1 MQQKAVPTFEF
12 VHEIP
17 KRESNESYR
26 MSTTLNL
33 CVAADYTVATFK
45 FVDEILKRDHPD
57 VKANGRYFSCGVCY
71 YAVEGDSTFEF
82 VDAIQY

>member
-1 MQQKAVPTFEF
+1 MT
-12 VHEIP
+12 
-17 KRESNESYR
+17 
-26 MSTTLNL
+26 TTLNS
-33 CVAADYTVATFK
+33 CVAAYYTVATFK
-45 FVDEILKRDHPD
+45 FVDEIFKKRDHPD

>member
-12 VHEIP
+12 VYEIP

-26 MSTTLNL
+26 MSTTLNS
-33 CVAADYTVATFK
+33 CVAAYYTVASFES
-45 FVDEILKRDHPD
+45 VDEILKRDHPD

-71 YAVEGDSTFEF
+71 YAVEDCRTFK
-82 VDAIQY
+82 